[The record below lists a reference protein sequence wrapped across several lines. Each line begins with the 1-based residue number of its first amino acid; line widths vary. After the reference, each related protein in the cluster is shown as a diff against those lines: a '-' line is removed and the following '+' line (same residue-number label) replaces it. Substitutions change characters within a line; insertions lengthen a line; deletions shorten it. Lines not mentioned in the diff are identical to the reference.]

1 MKSWS
6 ERIVSWCTDTFG
18 LSTPESAYR
27 RFEDECKEF
36 ILERDPRKKAEEA
49 GDLVITLATYIKRL
63 GFELSDVVDMKMF
76 INERRDWVSNGDGTG
91 QHVKNPE
98 RDAESRRLWAESK
111 NNSTNLEHIKRCCA
125 HRFGCTPLEI
135 DGSTRTQSV
144 ALARKVYM
152 FLLRDMGLSYPEIGA
167 KTGRDHTTVMSAC
180 DSVRQRPELLLTVE
194 TIKQELKT

>member
-1 MKSWS
+1 MKNWS
-6 ERIVSWCTDTFG
+6 ERIVTWATDTFG
-18 LSTPESAYR
+18 ISSEAAAYR

-49 GDLVITLATYIKRL
+49 ADLVITLATYIKRT
-63 GFELSDVVDMKMF
+63 GFDLADLVDMKMF
-76 INERRDWVSNGDGTG
+76 VNERREWVLNGDGTG

-98 RDAESRRLWAESK
+98 LDAESRRLWVTRAGQ
-111 NNSTNLEHIKRCCA
+111 STNLEHIKRACA
-125 HRFGCTPLEI
+125 HRFGTTPLEI
-135 DGSTRTQSV
+135 DGSGRTQSV

-194 TIKQELKT
+194 TIKRELET